1 MMVEIN
7 EIIRVLQ
14 LTSFSQDDD
23 FEGAG
28 DDVARLILEWFIF
41 IDDDD
46 DNDDDDDESDDDDD
60 DDDETNIVSNA

>member
-23 FEGAG
+23 FAGGDAAG
-28 DDVARLILEWFIF
+28 DDVAR
-41 IDDDD
+41 
-46 DNDDDDDESDDDDD
+46 
-60 DDDETNIVSNA
+60 